1 MRPARRSVLV
11 RTAAVGGV
19 LVAAAAVWFFT
30 SRGPGIV
37 IPADPC
43 ATRPPLRTAD
53 GVRLQPVAMRA
64 FNEAERLAG
73 RRIDV
78 VQSYRSCHQ
87 QAKACRTICGDV
99 NGCPGTCASPGRSAH
114 QLGAAIDVTQAMLDD
129 PHVRSALERSGWCEP
144 LPSSDPGHFS
154 YGGCR

>member
-1 MRPARRSVLV
+1 MTPGRRGVLV
-11 RTAAVGGV
+11 R
-19 LVAAAAVWFFT
+19 AAAVVGVLLAAGGIWFVT
-30 SRGPGIV
+30 SRGPKIV
-37 IPADPC
+37 IPDDPC
-43 ATRPPLRTAD
+43 ATRPPLRTVD
-53 GVRLQPVAMRA
+53 GVTLQPLAMRA
-64 FNEAERLAG
+64 FHKAERMAG

-99 NGCPGTCASPGRSAH
+99 NGCPATCASPGRSAH

-129 PHVRSALERSGWCEP
+129 PHVPSALQEAGWCEP

-154 YGGCR
+154 FGGCR